1 MMLPLEDASDAN
13 ENDRLRTS
21 QLYPGAV
28 SRKLWTLMQSPSTK
42 DGMLNQQKWDF
53 QIQPLYP
60 NFLVIIKDLLNAGLL
75 RMTHHKVIIAIGGRP
90 KSTDETKLWK
100 SLRVSAYNFRFTI
113 NLMLQHPNTLFPF

>member
-42 DGMLNQQKWDF
+42 DGMLNQQNKTF
-53 QIQPLYP
+53 
-60 NFLVIIKDLLNAGLL
+60 
-75 RMTHHKVIIAIGGRP
+75 
-90 KSTDETKLWK
+90 
-100 SLRVSAYNFRFTI
+100 
-113 NLMLQHPNTLFPF
+113 